1 MKRRLGKMPL
11 WVGLLATAGLAPL
24 YSFQMGQKFD
34 LKASIERG
42 QDVYT
47 TYCMSCHMDNG
58 QGMEG
63 VFPPLAKSDYLMAD
77 KKRSI
82 QQTLYGVSGEIK
94 VNGKI
99 YNGDMP
105 GYDLT
110 DEELSDVL
118 NYIRNSWGNKGEAV
132 LPAEVEAARKK

>member
-1 MKRRLGKMPL
+1 MRFLIVL
-11 WVGLLATAGLAPL
+11 VLLAGLAPM
-24 YSFQMGQKFD
+24 YSFRNDQKFD

-47 TYCMSCHMDNG
+47 TYCMSCHMENG
-58 QGMEG
+58 EGMDG

-77 KKRSI
+77 KQRSI
-82 QQTLYGVSGEIK
+82 HQTIHGVSGEIK

-110 DEELSDVL
+110 DEEASDVL

-132 LPAEVEAARKK
+132 IPSEVAATRKQ